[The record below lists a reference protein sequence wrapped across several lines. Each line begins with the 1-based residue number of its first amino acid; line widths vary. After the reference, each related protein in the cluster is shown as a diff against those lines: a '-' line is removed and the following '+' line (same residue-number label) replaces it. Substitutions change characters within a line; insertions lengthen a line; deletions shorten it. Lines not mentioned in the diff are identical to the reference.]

1 MSDTVS
7 ISNFSKEI
15 EDILTKYG
23 EEAQKIVDEEVES
36 VSKEAVK
43 KLKKESPK
51 ETGEYRKGWKLKKKE
66 TRFGIETTVYN
77 STHGFLVHLLEHGHA
92 KRGGGR
98 TAAQPHVGPA
108 QDWAEKEIL
117 KRLNEK
123 L

>member
-92 KRGGGR
+92 KKGGGR
-98 TAAQPHVGPA
+98 TAAQPHVGPV
-108 QDWAEKEIL
+108 QDWSEKEIL